1 MPQIRAHTGGLG
13 ETPNT
18 KPLTAASGKTEG
30 EIMDE
35 EPLLFNFYCMYFH
48 IVRIFLPFFF
58 TIEVSILKKH
68 KLTVAFKK
76 FAGNQ

>member
-1 MPQIRAHTGGLG
+1 
-13 ETPNT
+13 
-18 KPLTAASGKTEG
+18 
-30 EIMDE
+30 MDE
-35 EPLLFNFYCMYFH
+35 ETLLFNFYCMYFH